1 MTQVVDVTN
10 LVKSNYT
17 SVPQYEWETPIK
29 QVAYTYTAPKDK
41 YGIKTQTNYNSG
53 LVELSNAMSLKC
65 TMWFNAPTGFKT
77 YQFRMFEHF
86 AKTTYGDSLAFA
98 LAPNGEI
105 YKDTYSHLVGYSDGY
120 MGNVR
125 VYCYDVADEVLPAA
139 TGYGAV
145 VKSQKNLTT
154 MSTSHTKDTLKII
167 DVIDIQMD
175 YPLFDPYTPESISK
189 KREIFRK
196 TYNIPNTNVAFIIVS
211 DPYYYH
217 TGKVYT
223 TANPNGITY
232 PTRFASVKYTFTN
245 NVLTIKEYDIDM
257 APNGYFFAT
266 MFTGSNRNLKILVV
280 DVTNEA
286 VPAKQYT
293 MKPGDSW

>member
-1 MTQVVDVTN
+1 MTQIVDATN
-10 LVKSNYT
+10 LIKANVTTQPYFSWDPPVKA
-17 SVPQYEWETPIK
+17 
-29 QVAYTYTAPKDK
+29 VAYTYTAPKDK
-41 YGIKTQTNYNSG
+41 YGIKTQSNYNSG

-65 TMWFNAPTGFKT
+65 TMWFNAPNGFKT
-77 YQFRMFEHF
+77 YQFRMFENF
-86 AKTTYGDSLAFA
+86 VKTTYADSLAFA
-98 LAPNGEI
+98 LVPNGEI

-120 MGNVR
+120 LGNVQ
-125 VYCYDVADEVLPAA
+125 VYCYNVADEVLPAA

-167 DVIDIQMD
+167 DVIEIKMD
-175 YPLFDPYTPESISK
+175 YPLFDPYTPAAISK

-196 TYNIPNTNVAFIIVS
+196 SYNIPNTKVAFIIVS
-211 DPYYYH
+211 DPFYYH

-223 TANPNGITY
+223 TANPNGISY
-232 PTRFASVKYTFTN
+232 PTRFASVKYTFVN
-245 NVLTIKEYDIDM
+245 NVLSIKEYDIDM
-257 APNGYFFAT
+257 VPNTYFFGT
-266 MFTGSNRNLKILVV
+266 MFQSAKYDLKILVV